1 MTAHPDETPT
11 EPAVAVDPPPTG
23 SPVGHLEP
31 EKALATWR
39 AMERS
44 SPERLDVGMLWAD
57 RPEPANMRVDATR
70 PPVHGERRWLA
81 TQVPDATTL
90 ASLEMYGD
98 APAAAWISLAGR
110 VPRLFVWSYRPSRHP
125 AMLDV
130 EVHEAVGLFCPGPGK
145 LWTELL
151 WTLDTE
157 RRPAWRRCD
166 DLGVRVLCHRLAMFC
181 LGPAV
186 ARPLQA

>member
-11 EPAVAVDPPPTG
+11 EPAVAVEPPQTG

-39 AMERS
+39 AMERN
-44 SPERLDVGMLWAD
+44 SPDRLDVGMLWAD

-98 APAAAWISLAGR
+98 APAAAWLSLAGR
-110 VPRLFVWSYRPSRHP
+110 
-125 AMLDV
+125 
-130 EVHEAVGLFCPGPGK
+130 GP
-145 LWTELL
+145 
-151 WTLDTE
+151 
-157 RRPAWRRCD
+157 P
-166 DLGVRVLCHRLAMFC
+166 VLH
-181 LGPAV
+181 
-186 ARPLQA
+186 